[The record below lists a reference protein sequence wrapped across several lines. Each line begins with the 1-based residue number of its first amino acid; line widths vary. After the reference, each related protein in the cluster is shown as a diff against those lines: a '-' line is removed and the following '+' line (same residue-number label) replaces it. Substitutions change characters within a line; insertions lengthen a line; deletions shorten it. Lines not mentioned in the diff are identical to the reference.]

1 MPTIALLHSSAGDLQ
16 KRVEAFGEPST
27 DNSSVRCSFVAPS
40 SRKERRVSLRV
51 NHGVNPVT
59 FRHCRQRWWLT
70 RLWLAWVMINFAV
83 PSTAYS
89 EDSSHGQQASINP
102 RGGVSGETR
111 IETLAPSDIE
121 SDELGNDPHLQSTRP
136 MTPNVIVI
144 GFVGGFVSPNDQK
157 HPEVQFA
164 AYLRD
169 RYPSIHSEA
178 FGNHHGGKALHYVV
192 RLLDT
197 DHDGSLTSIERE
209 RAKIIVYGHSW
220 GASETA
226 VFARELG
233 QIGIPVL
240 LTIQVDTIAKPG
252 HDGRVIPSN
261 VASAINFYQARGP
274 LHGNPEIVAADPG
287 QTKVLGNLRMTYE
300 DRTINCDN
308 YSWYA
313 RVLNKPHHEIENDLR
328 VWDAIT
334 SLIDSDLSASVSRS
348 TAPLPSSS
356 PFFIYLRRDLHVD
369 QTH

>member
-1 MPTIALLHSSAGDLQ
+1 
-16 KRVEAFGEPST
+16 
-27 DNSSVRCSFVAPS
+27 
-40 SRKERRVSLRV
+40 
-51 NHGVNPVT
+51 
-59 FRHCRQRWWLT
+59 
-70 RLWLAWVMINFAV
+70 MINFAV

-197 DHDGSLTSIERE
+197 DHDGSLTSIEMERE
-209 RAKIIVYGHSW
+209 DHCLWPQLGGVGDRRICAGVRTDRNSR
-220 GASETA
+220 TA
-226 VFARELG
+226 YH
-233 QIGIPVL
+233 
-240 LTIQVDTIAKPG
+240 PG
-252 HDGRVIPSN
+252 RYDC
-261 VASAINFYQARGP
+261 
-274 LHGNPEIVAADPG
+274 
-287 QTKVLGNLRMTYE
+287 QTW
-300 DRTINCDN
+300 
-308 YSWYA
+308 S
-313 RVLNKPHHEIENDLR
+313 
-328 VWDAIT
+328 
-334 SLIDSDLSASVSRS
+334 
-348 TAPLPSSS
+348 
-356 PFFIYLRRDLHVD
+356 
-369 QTH
+369 